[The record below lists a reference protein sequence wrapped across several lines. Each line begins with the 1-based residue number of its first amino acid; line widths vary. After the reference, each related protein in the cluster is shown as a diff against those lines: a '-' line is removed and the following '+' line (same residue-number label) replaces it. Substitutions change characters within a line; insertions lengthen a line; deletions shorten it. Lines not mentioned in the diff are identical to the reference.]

1 MQVSTLLGQ
10 KWEVLSPTPYP
21 QPLLTPTP
29 SKNSLARTCLTSE
42 WYNKAVDKFLFWNMI
57 GKHNFQ
63 CVWMAEDQSCPERA
77 KPQRIGCSV
86 LCSTLNM
93 KFQAIAIKRCLR
105 SKKKN
110 IYYIRE
116 NNSRTKTR
124 WNRAETAKTTQNTS
138 YIKTKRK
145 VRNSDVCLLLFL
157 TAK

>member
-1 MQVSTLLGQ
+1 MDFFIALFFTKGSFAFSLGKIYVLCLTIMQVSTLLGQ

-21 QPLLTPTP
+21 HPLLTPTP

-110 IYYIRE
+110 IYYIKRE
-116 NNSRTKTR
+116 QQAN
-124 WNRAETAKTTQNTS
+124 
-138 YIKTKRK
+138 
-145 VRNSDVCLLLFL
+145 
-157 TAK
+157 